1 MPAQEV
7 DMNQLQPHVYLK
19 NGFLDKK
26 GDLQNGISGVYS
38 LALAYHLRKEGTSVD
53 AVKSVLDDFTKLADA
68 GLNEKTQKSQLDKTT
83 FESLGKII
91 NSKKA
96 EKSGAISALF
106 DAALPLLKDWPNVGG
121 LVIHLDRAMKQL
133 SLITATSRMS

>member
-1 MPAQEV
+1 MRAQEV
-7 DMNQLQPHVYLK
+7 DMKQLQPRNYLK
-19 NGFLDKK
+19 NGFLNNN
-26 GDLQNGISGVYS
+26 GDLQDGISGVYS

-53 AVKSVLDDFTKLADA
+53 AVKSVLDDFAKLADQ
-68 GLNEKTQKSQLDKTT
+68 GLNEKTLKSQLDATS

-91 NSKKA
+91 NSSKA
-96 EKSGAISALF
+96 GKSTAISALF

-133 SLITATSRMS
+133 SLITVTSRMS

>member
-7 DMNQLQPHVYLK
+7 DMNRLQPHDYLK
-19 NGFLDKK
+19 NGFLDKN

-53 AVKSVLDDFTKLADA
+53 AVKSVLDDFTKLADQ
-68 GLNEKTQKSQLDKTT
+68 GLNEKTQKSQLDAIS

-91 NSKKA
+91 NSPKA

-106 DAALPLLKDWPNVGG
+106 DAALPLLKNWPNVGG

>member
-1 MPAQEV
+1 MTAQEV
-7 DMNQLQPHVYLK
+7 DMNQLQPHDYLK
-19 NGFLDKK
+19 NGFLNHN

-38 LALAYHLRKEGTSVD
+38 LALAYHLRKESTSVD
-53 AVKSVLDDFTKLADA
+53 AVKSVLDDFTKLADE
-68 GLNEKTQKSQLDKTT
+68 GLSEKTQKSQLDASS

-91 NSKKA
+91 NSP
-96 EKSGAISALF
+96 KSGKSAAISALF

-133 SLITATSRMS
+133 SLITVTARMA